1 MKRTVTAILCLILT
15 LGAFTSCAGC
25 GKHPT
30 DPAAK
35 GHDYLPQWSTNATHH
50 WHACSDKTCT
60 AQIDRAEHTWGE
72 ATLVKEATIDSDG
85 ELKSVC
91 TVCQRSKIEYVEF
104 KNFESSFWADLAK
117 ASNYENYTL
126 EENTTVG
133 EVYASAIYSFT
144 AETVYFTNVD
154 VNSSEMTT
162 EEVGEAT
169 AERLRS
175 CYTSL
180 FGTLIVLGEKCEFF
194 PISRGFTS
202 EETFDV
208 TIDGKACKVSELM
221 IELNEDHK
229 VRKLAFVLTDAENN
243 TTKYEINLRN
253 YGTTV
258 KPEY

>member
-1 MKRTVTAILCLILT
+1 MKRTITAILCLILT
-15 LGAFTSCAGC
+15 LGAFTSCSGC

-35 GHDYLPQWSTNATHH
+35 GHDFLPQWSTNATHH
-50 WHACSDKTCT
+50 WHDCSDKTCT

-104 KNFESSFWADLAK
+104 KGFDASFWTDLAK

-126 EENTTVG
+126 SESTITG
-133 EVYASAIYSFT
+133 DVYASALYYFT
-144 AETVYFTNVD
+144 ADKVYLTSVNVD
-154 VNSSEMTT
+154 TSEMTT

-175 CYTSL
+175 YYTNFL
-180 FGTLIVLGEKCEFF
+180 GTVIELGQKCEYVL
-194 PISRGFTS
+194 ISRSFASS
-202 EETFDV
+202 ESFDV
-208 TIDGKACKVSELM
+208 TVDGKAYKISELK
-221 IELNEDHK
+221 IELDDDLK
-229 VRKLAFVLTDAENN
+229 VTKLDFVMTDAENSAV
-243 TTKYEINLRN
+243 KYDYSFSA
-253 YGTTV
+253 YGTTA
-258 KPEY
+258 KPE